1 MMVADT
7 SELTLLID
15 ALVKND
21 GDVTSAAKQLGLSR
35 NDFLSKL
42 CGMGLSIE

>member
-1 MMVADT
+1 MTVADS

-15 ALVKND
+15 ALAKND

-35 NDFLSKL
+35 NAFLSKL
-42 CGMGLSIE
+42 CGIGLSIE